1 MQQRQTTVATRIFA
15 TSGMWLIALG
25 LYFALLRPALLSEDV
40 RYMGASAAH
49 VTAAIP
55 GVAAWLRHVF
65 VVMGGF
71 MIASGVLTLFLAFGA
86 VAERRRGTGIALL
99 VAGLASVA
107 TMSWTNFAIDSAFK
121 WLLLG
126 PALLWF
132 TGLVLYAVDGR
143 HNR

>member
-1 MQQRQTTVATRIFA
+1 
-15 TSGMWLIALG
+15 MWLIALG
-25 LYFALLRPALLSEDV
+25 LYFGLLRPSLLAEDV
-40 RYMGASAAH
+40 RFMGASEAQ

-71 MIASGVLTLFLAFGA
+71 MIASGVLTMFLAFGA

-121 WLLLG
+121 WVLLG
-126 PALLWF
+126 PVLLWF
-132 TGLVLYAVDGR
+132 SGLVLYAVDGR

>member
-1 MQQRQTTVATRIFA
+1 
-15 TSGMWLIALG
+15 MWLIAQG
-25 LYFALLRPALLSEDV
+25 LYFALLRPSLLAEDV
-40 RYMGASAAH
+40 RYMGASEAH
-49 VTAAIP
+49 VTAAMP
-55 GVAAWLRHVF
+55 GVASWLRHVF

-71 MIASGVLTLFLAFGA
+71 MIASGVLTLLLAVGA

-107 TMSWTNFAIDSAFK
+107 TMSWTNFTIDSAFK

-143 HNR
+143 QNQ